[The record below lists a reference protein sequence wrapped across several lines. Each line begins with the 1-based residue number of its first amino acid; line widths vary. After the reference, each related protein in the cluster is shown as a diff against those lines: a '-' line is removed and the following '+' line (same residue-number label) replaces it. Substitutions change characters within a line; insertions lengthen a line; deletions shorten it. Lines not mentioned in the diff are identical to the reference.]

1 MKTNSPELVAL
12 RRESPDW
19 KETHSIWFGLQAGQ
33 MSLDVKDAKLR
44 LQAMKPEYRDRLVAL
59 VQRWVDLTTDAE
71 VLYRDVDHDLT
82 RSLLT
87 TTAQN

>member
-1 MKTNSPELVAL
+1 MNTNALELVAL

-19 KETHSIWFGLQAGQ
+19 KETNSIWFGLQMGQ
-33 MSLDVKDAKLR
+33 MWLDEKNAKTR
-44 LQAMKPEYRDRLVAL
+44 LQSMKPEYRDRLVAL

-87 TTAQN
+87 TT